1 MLRRASR
8 PLADAPDTIAHMK
21 LLSRSSARPGVIGT
35 ARVDRDIDRL
45 LRRVGVGDI
54 VVLDVLD
61 LDRVTADALVD
72 AGVAGVVNASP
83 SISGRYPNLGPE
95 VLVANNITLI
105 DNAGAE
111 IFKKI
116 KDGAKIRLHDSGV
129 YSGDRLLVNGVE
141 RTDEEIADL
150 MHDAKTGLVA
160 HLEAFAGNTIE
171 FIRSESPLLI
181 DGIGIPEIDV
191 DVYRRHVVVVSDGP
205 GAAEDVKALKPFIK
219 EYQPV
224 LVGVGGGADVLR
236 ACGYRPQL
244 IVGNPETMSAEV
256 LRCGAQVVLPAD
268 ADGHAS
274 GLERIQ
280 DLGIGAMTFPAA
292 GSATDLALL
301 LVDHHGASLIVTAGQ
316 SANIQEFFD
325 RNRAQTNPSA
335 FLTRLK
341 VGEKLVDAKAVAT
354 LYRSHISGGAIAL
367 LVLAVLLAVIAAL
380 WVSQSD
386 TAIID
391 WITNYWQR
399 FSQWLQNWVT

>member
-1 MLRRASR
+1 
-8 PLADAPDTIAHMK
+8 MK
-21 LLSRSSARPGVIGT
+21 LLSRSSARPGVIGP

-45 LRRVGVGDI
+45 LRRVSVGDI

-105 DNAGAE
+105 DNAGSE

-191 DVYRRHVVVVSDGP
+191 DVYRRHVVVVADGP

-268 ADGHAS
+268 ADV
-274 GLERIQ
+274 
-280 DLGIGAMTFPAA
+280 AA
-292 GSATDLALL
+292 YAAA
-301 LVDHHGASLIVTAGQ
+301 VEA
-316 SANIQEFFD
+316 
-325 RNRAQTNPSA
+325 
-335 FLTRLK
+335 
-341 VGEKLVDAKAVAT
+341 DACVA
-354 LYRSHISGGAIAL
+354 RGAIAL
-367 LVLAVLLAVIAAL
+367 VLSAPRIASLLVDNLNASVHLRAMLTDLFLVD
-380 WVSQSD
+380 QSLK
-386 TAIID
+386 AR
-391 WITNYWQR
+391 NGA
-399 FSQWLQNWVT
+399 